1 MPLQFEEMAEENVIE
16 AHLSGKLG
24 GEDYERFTPEVER
37 MINKGGKIRMLTD
50 MHDFHG
56 WDARGL
62 WEEFKLDVRHAK
74 DLERLAVVGEKK
86 WQQWMAR
93 ICQPFTDAKIRYFD
107 HSQMEQARSWIRN
120 N

>member
-1 MPLQFEEMAEENVIE
+1 MATSKVLE
-16 AHLSGKLG
+16 AHVSGKLT
-24 GEDYERFTPEVER
+24 EDDYERFTPEVEKV
-37 MINKGGKIRMLTD
+37 INKYGKIRMLTD

-74 DLERLAVVGEKK
+74 DLERLAIVGEKR
-86 WQQWMAR
+86 WQEWMSKFCR
-93 ICQPFTDAKIRYFD
+93 PFTDATIRYFD
-107 HSQMEQARSWIRN
+107 RSQMDTARTWIQN